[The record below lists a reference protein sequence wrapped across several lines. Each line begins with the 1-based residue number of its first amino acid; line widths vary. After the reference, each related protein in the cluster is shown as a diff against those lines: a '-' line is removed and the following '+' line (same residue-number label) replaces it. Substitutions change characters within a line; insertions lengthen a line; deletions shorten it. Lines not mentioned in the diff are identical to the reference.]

1 MRSARPARSPRSL
14 LAALAALVLGLAA
27 LVVGAG
33 TATTASGATASV
45 PDGVEVHQAAT
56 TKAAQDRV
64 TAYWTAKRMREA
76 VPAKVPSTAN
86 ASSSGLERGAPY
98 TVAAKAKPGSTA
110 YPQQVVRTTGK
121 VFFTL
126 GGSNYVCS
134 GTATNSSNGSVV
146 TTAGHCVNDGPGAYA
161 TNFAFVPAYDNGTRP
176 YGTWTARTLVTTSEW
191 ANNGDISYD
200 GGFAVMNTLNGQTL
214 TTAVGGQGIAFNQA
228 RGLTYNAYG
237 YPAAGKFNGQ
247 TLQSCTGTATPDP
260 YGQTQS
266 QGIPCDMT
274 GGSSG
279 GPWLISNDT
288 VLNSVNSFGYQGL
301 RNVMFGPYFGSQIQS
316 AYTTAATR

>member
-1 MRSARPARSPRSL
+1 MRSPRSL
-14 LAALAALVLGLAA
+14 LGALAALVLGLAA
-27 LVVGAG
+27 LVAGAG
-33 TATTASGATASV
+33 TATTASGATGSGGSV

-76 VPAKVPSTAN
+76 VPAKAPSTAT
-86 ASSSGLERGAPY
+86 ASSSGVERGAPY
-98 TVAAKAKPGSTA
+98 TVAARAKPGGGTT
-110 YPQQVVRTTGK
+110 YPAQVVRTTGK
-121 VFFTL
+121 VFFTE
-126 GGSNYVCS
+126 GGTNYVCS
-134 GTATNSSNGSVV
+134 GTATSSTNGSVV
-146 TTAGHCVNDGPGAYA
+146 TTAGHCVNEGPGAYV
-161 TNFAFVPAYDNGTRP
+161 TNFAFVPAYNNGTRP

-191 ANNGDISYD
+191 ANNGDITYD
-200 GGFAVMNTLNGQTL
+200 GGFAVMNTLGGQTL
-214 TTAVGGQGIAFNQA
+214 ATAVGGQGIAFNQP

-247 TLQSCTGTATPDP
+247 TLQSCSGTATPDP

-279 GPWLISNDT
+279 GPWLISNNT

-316 AYTTAATR
+316 AYSTASTR